1 MKNGKVYLIG
11 AGPGDPGLIAVRGA
25 DILKEADVVIY
36 DYLVDKRMLRYAA
49 DAAELIICGRSPELR
64 QQRITQL
71 LVRKAKAG
79 KKVVRLKGGDPFLFS
94 RCSHE
99 LEALVKNGIEF
110 EVVPGITAASAA
122 SAFSGI
128 PLTES
133 SRASSVCFVTGKEAL
148 SKKKSLID
156 WDALSKNATIVFY
169 MGVARLNVISQKLIN
184 CGRKKNTPVAIIQDA
199 SLLTQKIVVGTLGD
213 IAIRAK
219 ERGVKAPAIIIV
231 GDVVRF
237 GKRFNWFDKN
247 KHILFTGLSREKFF
261 TPGKYEH
268 VPLIKI
274 KFAPDYTRFDRLLK
288 GIAGFDWVVFTS
300 GFGVEYFFKRLA
312 DVGLDSRSLAGV
324 SIAVIGRST
333 RQKLLVYALKP
344 DLVSPIETSEG
355 LISEFKRIKLKGKKI
370 FLPQS
375 LLSSKKLQEGLK
387 KLGAKVETAVAY
399 KNVIPDDLPE
409 LDLELFDEIVFT
421 SPSTVK
427 NFKKKYKRIPG
438 YARIR
443 CIGKVTARE
452 VERCRL
458 SD

>member
-36 DYLVDKRMLRYAA
+36 DYLVDKRILRYAA
-49 DAAELIICGRSPELR
+49 DSAELIICGRSPELR
-64 QQRITQL
+64 QERITEL
-71 LVRKAKAG
+71 LVKKAKAG

-99 LEALVKNGIEF
+99 LRALVKNGIEF

-122 SAFSGI
+122 AAFSGI

-133 SRASSVCFVTGKEAL
+133 SLASSVCLVTGKEAL
-148 SKKKSLID
+148 SKKESLID
-156 WDALSKNATIVFY
+156 WGALSKNATIVFY
-169 MGVARLNVISQKLIN
+169 MGASRINFISQKLIN

-199 SLLTQKIVVGTLGD
+199 SLPIQKIVAGTLGD

-219 ERGVKAPAIIIV
+219 ERRVKAPAIIIV

-237 GKRFNWFDKN
+237 SKRFNWFDKN
-247 KHILFTGLSREKFF
+247 KRILFTGLSGEKFF
-261 TPGKYEH
+261 SPGRYDN

-274 KFAPDYTRFDRLLK
+274 KSASDYTRFDRLLK

-300 GFGVEYFFKRLA
+300 RSGVEYFFKRLA
-312 DVGLDSRSLAGV
+312 VIGLDSRGLAGV
-324 SIAVIGRST
+324 KIAAIGKST
-333 RQKLLVYALKP
+333 GQKLLEYALRA
-344 DLVSPIETSEG
+344 DLVARRESSED
-355 LISEFKRIKLKGKKI
+355 LIREFKRINLKEKKI

-375 LLSSKKLQEGLK
+375 SLSSEKLQEGLK
-387 KLGAKVETAVAY
+387 KLGAKVKTAVAY
-399 KNVIPDDLPE
+399 KNVIPDDLPD
-409 LDLELFDEIVFT
+409 LDLGLFDEIVFT

-438 YARIR
+438 HTRIR
-443 CIGKVTARE
+443 CIGKVTAKE